1 MNRSTD
7 RGGMGPDCPS
17 LEPERGLLKVL
28 NVTWMNATIFK
39 CRPFNET
46 RAIAHECAGMRLAQM
61 TRSVY
66 RARQLYQKYTW
77 KHSQSNL

>member
-1 MNRSTD
+1 MTLLDVISKFNDTPNVYLMKSHSLERYVNRSTD
-7 RGGMGPDCPS
+7 RGGMGADCPS

-46 RAIAHECAGMRLAQM
+46 RAIAH
-61 TRSVY
+61 
-66 RARQLYQKYTW
+66 
-77 KHSQSNL
+77 